1 MNPNLSKK
9 VSSKIE
15 ALCTQGCTPVNELL
29 ENAKNGKN
37 IVELAEFSD
46 SESKQI
52 IDELTQ
58 IMSVYNNDND
68 NSDTDNS
75 NTDTGLK

>member
-15 ALCTQGCTPVNELL
+15 ELCAHGCTQVNQLL
-29 ENAKNGKN
+29 ENAKSGKN
-37 IVELAEFSD
+37 IVERSEFND
-46 SESKQI
+46 SETRQI

-58 IMSVYNNDND
+58 IMSVYNTGNNDTDDND
-68 NSDTDNS
+68 S
-75 NTDTGLK
+75 GIGFK

>member
-15 ALCTQGCTPVNELL
+15 ELCAHGCTRVNQLL
-29 ENAKNGKN
+29 ENVKSGEN
-37 IVELAEFSD
+37 IVERSEFNDAEIR
-46 SESKQI
+46 QI

-58 IMSVYNNDND
+58 IMSVYNTDND
-68 NSDTDNS
+68 NNDAPR
-75 NTDTGLK
+75 

>member
-1 MNPNLSKK
+1 MTTNLSKK

-15 ALCTQGCTPVNELL
+15 ALCAQGCTQVNQLL
-29 ENAKNGKN
+29 EKAKNGKN
-37 IVELAEFSD
+37 IVELTEFND

-58 IMSVYNNDND
+58 IMSVYNTDDND
-68 NSDTDNS
+68 SDA
-75 NTDTGLK
+75 DTG

>member
-15 ALCTQGCTPVNELL
+15 ELCAQGCSQVNQLL
-29 ENAKNGKN
+29 EDANDGKN
-37 IVELAEFSD
+37 IVLQSEFSD
-46 SESKQI
+46 SEIEQI

-58 IMSVYNNDND
+58 IMAVYQTGNNDTDDND
-68 NSDTDNS
+68 PDI
-75 NTDTGLK
+75 GCK

>member
-15 ALCTQGCTPVNELL
+15 ELCAHGCTQVNQLL
-29 ENAKNGKN
+29 EDARNGKN
-37 IVELAEFSD
+37 IVEPSEFND
-46 SESKQI
+46 LEIRQI

-58 IMSVYNNDND
+58 IMSVY
-68 NSDTDNS
+68 TTC
-75 NTDTGLK
+75 NTDDSDSGTGIK

>member
-15 ALCTQGCTPVNELL
+15 ELCAHGCSQVNQLL

-37 IVELAEFSD
+37 IVEPSEFND
-46 SESKQI
+46 SESRQI

-58 IMSVYNNDND
+58 IMSVY
-68 NSDTDNS
+68 TTCK
-75 NTDTGLK
+75 NTDDSDSGTGFK

>member
-1 MNPNLSKK
+1 MTTNLSKK

-15 ALCTQGCTPVNELL
+15 ALCAQGCTQVNQLL

-37 IVELAEFSD
+37 IVELAEFND

-58 IMSVYNNDND
+58 IMSVYNTDDND
-68 NSDTDNS
+68 SDA
-75 NTDTGLK
+75 DTG